1 MTLTQHDIDRVE
13 FTLPGVAPRD
23 ANAVITV
30 LQDRLNALNDLA
42 LTLKHIHWNV
52 VGPHFIAVHTMLD
65 PQVAAARTMADETAE
80 RMAALGGVPLGTPGA
95 IVEQRTWDD
104 YSLRRADAIAHL
116 GALDVVYD
124 GVLDSYRRAIDSTGE
139 LDAVTQDLL
148 IGHTHDLEQ
157 FHWMVRAHLENSGG
171 QLTTEGAHTE
181 TEGARH
187 AGA

>member
-1 MTLTQHDIDRVE
+1 MTLTQQYPDPVD

-23 ANAVITV
+23 ANAVVAV
-30 LQDRLNALNDLA
+30 LQDRLNALGDLG

-95 IVEQRTWDD
+95 IVDQRSWDD

-116 GALDVVYD
+116 GALDLVYR
-124 GVLDSYRRAIDSTGE
+124 GLLDSYRQAIESTGA

-157 FHWMVRAHLENSGG
+157 FHWMVRAHLEDSGG
-171 QLTTEGAHTE
+171 QLATEGAHTE